1 VFLKAEGK
9 LSSSFKSRR
18 ADKAQVKHLA
28 KSSNPLSFATRHL
41 FNGIPNFVAHVTL
54 LRRSRNLLKGSL
66 KAVLMH
72 RATALIAALVAL
84 HSLGATVQA
93 TQNAQDHLPSP
104 KPRAQRSGDFGSPE
118 EEMLRR
124 AEIRREE
131 ETHKEMVER
140 ADEAAQVGDQLLNSY
155 RKNNSLTRDDLK
167 RLERLEKL
175 ARKIRGGAGGSD
187 DEEELS
193 DPPGHIEDAVTR
205 LVKLT
210 GDLKESVSKTSRLVI
225 SANVIQRSNEM
236 IELIRHIRT
245 IKQP

>member
-1 VFLKAEGK
+1 
-9 LSSSFKSRR
+9 
-18 ADKAQVKHLA
+18 
-28 KSSNPLSFATRHL
+28 
-41 FNGIPNFVAHVTL
+41 
-54 LRRSRNLLKGSL
+54 
-66 KAVLMH
+66 MH

-84 HSLGATVQA
+84 QPAVAA
-93 TQNAQDHLPSP
+93 TQLPSAAQAQQSP
-104 KPRAQRSGDFGSPE
+104 DQKPQRSGDFGSPE
-118 EEMLRR
+118 AEMLRR

-140 ADEAAQVGDQLLNSY
+140 ADEAAQIGDQLLTSY
-155 RKNNSLTRDDLK
+155 RKNNSLTRDDQK

-193 DPPGHIEDAVTR
+193 DPPGQVERAVTR
-205 LVKLT
+205 LAKLT

>member
-1 VFLKAEGK
+1 
-9 LSSSFKSRR
+9 
-18 ADKAQVKHLA
+18 
-28 KSSNPLSFATRHL
+28 
-41 FNGIPNFVAHVTL
+41 
-54 LRRSRNLLKGSL
+54 
-66 KAVLMH
+66 MH
-72 RATALIAALVAL
+72 RAKALIAILVAL
-84 HSLGATVQA
+84 QPAAASVQ
-93 TQNAQDHLPSP
+93 LPSADQSQP
-104 KPRAQRSGDFGSPE
+104 SASRKPQRSGDFGSPE

-140 ADEAAQVGDQLLNSY
+140 AGEAAQIGDEILTSY
-155 RKNNSLTRDDLK
+155 RKKNSLTREDLK

-193 DPPGHIEDAVTR
+193 DPPSQIQDAVAR
-205 LVKLT
+205 LAKLT

>member
-1 VFLKAEGK
+1 M
-9 LSSSFKSRR
+9 R
-18 ADKAQVKHLA
+18 
-28 KSSNPLSFATRHL
+28 
-41 FNGIPNFVAHVTL
+41 
-54 LRRSRNLLKGSL
+54 
-66 KAVLMH
+66 
-72 RATALIAALVAL
+72 RATALFFALLAL
-84 HSLGATVQA
+84 NAGGAS
-93 TQNAQDHLPSP
+93 AQLPGADQPSP
-104 KPRAQRSGDFGSPE
+104 TSKAQRPGEFGSPT

-140 ADEAAQVGDQLLNSY
+140 ADEAAQIGDELLASFK
-155 RKNNSLTRDDLK
+155 KNNSLTRDDVK

-193 DPPGHIEDAVTR
+193 DPPGQIEPAVTR
-205 LVKLT
+205 LAKLT
-210 GDLKESVSKTSRLVI
+210 GALKESVSKTSRLVI
-225 SANVIQRSNEM
+225 SAGVIRRSNEM

>member
-1 VFLKAEGK
+1 
-9 LSSSFKSRR
+9 
-18 ADKAQVKHLA
+18 
-28 KSSNPLSFATRHL
+28 
-41 FNGIPNFVAHVTL
+41 
-54 LRRSRNLLKGSL
+54 
-66 KAVLMH
+66 MH
-72 RATALIAALVAL
+72 RATVLIAVLFALQT
-84 HSLGATVQA
+84 ATA
-93 TQNAQDHLPSP
+93 SAQLPSSAVTAEP
-104 KPRAQRSGDFGSPE
+104 QPEQKSQRSSDFGSPT

-140 ADEAAQVGDQLLNSY
+140 ADEAAQIGGELLNSFK
-155 RKNNSLTRDDLK
+155 KNNSLTRDDLK

-187 DEEELS
+187 DDETLS
-193 DPPGHIEDAVTR
+193 DPPGRIDDAVTR
-205 LVKLT
+205 LAKLT

-225 SANVIQRSNEM
+225 SANVIERSNEM